1 MPTIGRKSEV
11 VKGRKEARKLLI
23 CVIMVNSHKLR
34 LCRHDQRPGACFSKI
49 RLCCVKYFSKL
60 FLGQKGIG
68 FKSVFRVSDCPE
80 VHSNG
85 YHIRF
90 DAKSGH
96 IGYIL
101 PKWIGEGHGADAD
114 EVDGVTGIEDEKQED
129 ASSREYDR

>member
-1 MPTIGRKSEV
+1 MRCFLNLT
-11 VKGRKEARKLLI
+11 
-23 CVIMVNSHKLR
+23 CFHQR
-34 LCRHDQRPGACFSKI
+34 LDLSAIINDFQRLFS
-49 RLCCVKYFSKL
+49 
-60 FLGQKGIG
+60 GQKGIG

-90 DAKSGH
+90 DAKSGP

-114 EVDGVTGIEDEKQED
+114 EVDGVTGTEDEKQED
-129 ASSREYDR
+129 ASSSEYDR